1 MKETNKRLA
10 QIWQNGNFRD
20 MASEASKAV
29 IDSPGEWDPPKG
41 VTPRRELM
49 YLSIGE
55 PDTASLPRDMLND
68 AMQQVMERKDDS
80 ALRYGFGIGYYPI
93 RKYLS
98 EKYSRDR
105 GFEVADDWFW
115 LTNGSSS
122 AIDMV
127 VRALI
132 DPGDVI
138 IAEAPTYMGTLKNFR
153 AMLADIHTVPV
164 DAEGLDTEELAKKVR
179 VLKQEGKRVKLVY
192 TISSFQNPAGVT
204 LSRDRKEK
212 LLRLAAE
219 EKFLILDDDAY
230 GDLYYE
236 NQPST
241 TLSALSEGNGVITVG
256 TFSKI
261 VATGLR
267 IGWIHAHPK
276 FFRTFG
282 RMRFDMGQNQMALR
296 MMGRFLK
303 DGRLEQHAR
312 HVRGLYKRKMTI
324 ITDAIEAHASDYMSF
339 KRPAGGF
346 YLWVTLAEGLTAENV
361 WRTAM
366 EEGVLVSPGFAF
378 FPNRVDKSGEHLRIA
393 FAWTPT
399 DQLEEA
405 VKRIASACERVYR
418 GEVT

>member
-1 MKETNKRLA
+1 MKETKERLNR
-10 QIWQNGNFRD
+10 IWLNRDFRD
-20 MASEASKAV
+20 VASLAAKGI

-41 VTPRRELM
+41 VVPRRELM
-49 YLSIGE
+49 FLSIGE
-55 PDTASLPRDMLND
+55 PDTDSLPRDLINN
-68 AMQQVMERKDDS
+68 AMRQVMNRKDDS
-80 ALRYGFGIGYYPI
+80 ALRYGYGIGYFPI

-98 EKYSRDR
+98 ERYSRIR
-105 GFEVADDWFW
+105 GFEVTEDWFW
-115 LTNGSSS
+115 LANGSSS

-153 AMLADIHTVPV
+153 AMMADIHTVPV
-164 DAEGLDTEELAKKVR
+164 DSEGLDTDQLAQKVQELRQK
-179 VLKQEGKRVKLVY
+179 GKRVKLVY

-212 LLRLAAE
+212 LLELAAE
-219 EKFLILDDDAY
+219 EGFLILDDDAY
-230 GDLYYE
+230 GELYYE
-236 NQPST
+236 NQPSIP
-241 TLSALSEGNGVITVG
+241 LSALSEGSGVITVG

-267 IGWIHAHPK
+267 IGWIHAHPD
-276 FFRTFG
+276 FFKTFG

-296 MMGRFLK
+296 MMGRFLS
-303 DGRLEQHAR
+303 DGHLEE
-312 HVRGLYKRKMTI
+312 HVKRVRALYQKKMNI
-324 ITDAIEAHASDYMSF
+324 ISAAIEKHAGEYLSF
-339 KRPAGGF
+339 KQPQGGF
-346 YLWVTLAEGLTAENV
+346 YLWITLADGLTANNV

-378 FPNRVDKSGEHLRIA
+378 FPDRVDKSGEHLRIA

-405 VKRIASACERVYR
+405 VKRIACACRRVQSGDSA
-418 GEVT
+418 